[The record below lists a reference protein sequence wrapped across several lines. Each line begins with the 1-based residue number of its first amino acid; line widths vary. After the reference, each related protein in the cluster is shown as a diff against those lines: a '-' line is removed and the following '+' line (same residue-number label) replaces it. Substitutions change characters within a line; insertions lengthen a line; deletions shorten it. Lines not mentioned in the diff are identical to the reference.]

1 MEKQLDEQKLIDIN
15 KRGNNGM
22 TSNQIQYEQENYF
35 ERDMERNDQNVNNER
50 NEIGIN
56 TEHVDDSIEVE
67 ERVSNMFFL
76 FICLFIWNNSC
87 LQKQVIIILNSSFNC
102 DFAKLSGVS
111 SVKEVTIF
119 KVRQAIFHCM
129 TSKCSD

>member
-67 ERVSNMFFL
+67 ERVSN
-76 FICLFIWNNSC
+76 I
-87 LQKQVIIILNSSFNC
+87 KQNL
-102 DFAKLSGVS
+102 
-111 SVKEVTIF
+111 
-119 KVRQAIFHCM
+119 
-129 TSKCSD
+129 